1 MQIVCVLFIVTT
13 SKLVCWLDYRFVGWA
28 IGLLVGLS
36 VAIFNIRNVEG
47 YQRGNSKTYMKK
59 DRQYNGK
66 TKTDKIERMVNQK
79 LHIQLFGWDLT
90 TINETYPMSSV
101 TQTFCNG

>member
-1 MQIVCVLFIVTT
+1 
-13 SKLVCWLDYRFVGWA
+13 LDYRFVGWA

-66 TKTDKIERMVNQK
+66 KKTDKIERMVNQK

-101 TQTFCNG
+101 TQTFRNG